1 MRRFLAFFV
10 FLTVVIGTG
19 CSPGGEGGD
28 SDDPIVVGY
37 ITPLTGDYSALG
49 SDNELAVELA
59 VEQINEDGGV
69 LGRPVELLTRDDQ
82 SSPDQSVLA
91 FNDLQSED
99 PVAVIGS
106 AYSDSAMA
114 TLPTVERSGIPYI
127 SPTPA
132 DEQLDPL
139 RDEVFVVP
147 ATAAAYAERALEYFS
162 DEGMTRISVAY
173 SATSYAVA
181 GYLAMDELADDHGID
196 LVAVNEYEQDTTDF
210 GHILTSLDDEEPDA
224 LLFWGTGP
232 PGVTFTQQYAAVDA
246 DVPLVLTGSQA
257 SHLWSEPAGED
268 AEGVTVLSSI
278 GVVGDHLPDSE
289 QKDAILET
297 VEAFSEEHGYAPPQ
311 FAMDGTS
318 SVQLLAAAIEEAGTT
333 EPEAIL
339 EALESLTLVTPNG
352 TYAYGPEDHAGIT
365 TDAISVNTF
374 EDGEFVPVPWAME
387 QFASAYGD

>member
-1 MRRFLAFFV
+1 MRRSLAFPVFLAV
-10 FLTVVIGTG
+10 LLGTG
-19 CSPGGEGGD
+19 CSPGEEEG
-28 SDDPIVVGY
+28 SDEPIVVGY
-37 ITPLTGDYSALG
+37 ITPLTGGYSALG

-59 VEQINEDGGV
+59 VEQINDDGGL
-69 LGRPVELLTRDDQ
+69 LGRPIELVTRDDQ

-99 PVAVIGS
+99 PVAIIGS
-106 AYSDSAMA
+106 AFSDSAMA
-114 TLPTVERSGIPYI
+114 TLPAVERSGIPYI

-147 ATAAAYAERALEYFS
+147 ATASAYAERALEYFS
-162 DEGMTRISVAY
+162 AEGMTRVSVAY

-181 GYLAMDELADDHGID
+181 GYLAMDELAADYEID
-196 LVAVNEYEQDTTDF
+196 LVAVGEYEQDTTDF
-210 GHILTSLDDEEPDA
+210 GHILTTMDEEEPDA

-232 PGVTFTQQYAAVDA
+232 PGVTFTQQYAAVNA

-257 SHLWSEPAGED
+257 SHLWSEPAGDD

-278 GVVGDHLPDSE
+278 GVVGEHLPESE
-289 QKDAILET
+289 QKDSIMET
-297 VEAFSEEHGYAPPQ
+297 VAAFSEEHGYDPPQ

-318 SVQLLAAAIEEAGTT
+318 SVQLLAAAIEEAGST
-333 EPEAIL
+333 ESEEIL
-339 EALESLTLVTPNG
+339 EALENLTLVTPNG
-352 TYAYGPEDHAGIT
+352 TYSYGPDDHAGIT

-374 EDGEFVPVPWAME
+374 EDGEFVPVPWSLD
-387 QFASAYGD
+387 QFDDVYGS